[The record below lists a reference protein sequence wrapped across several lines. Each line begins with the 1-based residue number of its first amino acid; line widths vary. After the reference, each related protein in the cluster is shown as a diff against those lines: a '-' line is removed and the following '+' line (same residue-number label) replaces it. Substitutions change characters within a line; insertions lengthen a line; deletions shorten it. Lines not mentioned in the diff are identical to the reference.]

1 MAEKRVRLD
10 WTGQGLVF
18 RGGPSAATQ
27 VTLDS
32 DGIQGP
38 SPTDFLL
45 LSLAG
50 CMGVD
55 VQMIL
60 EKSRVPVETLAVDVS
75 GERAPTQPRRFTSIR
90 LVYEVRGPAEEHQ
103 ARLERAVALSRD
115 KYCSVLH
122 SLQPDIDLE
131 IEIRRV

>member
-10 WTGQGLVF
+10 WAGRGLVF
-18 RGGPSAATQ
+18 RGGPSKETE

-32 DGIQGP
+32 DGTEGP

-55 VQMIL
+55 VQIIL
-60 EKSRVPVETLAVDVS
+60 EKSRVPVESLAVVAS
-75 GERAPTQPRRFTSIR
+75 GQRAPTEPRRFTSIR
-90 LVYEVRGPAEEHQ
+90 LVYEVKGPTAEHQ
-103 ARLERAVALSRD
+103 PRLERAVALSRD

-122 SLQPDIDLE
+122 SLRPDIDLD

>member
-1 MAEKRVRLD
+1 MADKHIRMTWEGRD
-10 WTGQGLVF
+10 LVF
-18 RGGPSAATQ
+18 RGGPTPDLQ
-27 VTLDS
+27 VLLDS
-32 DGIQGP
+32 DGAEAP

-60 EKSRVPVETLAVDVS
+60 TKSRVPVESLVVDVS
-75 GERAPTQPRRFTSIR
+75 GDRAPTQPRRFTRIH
-90 LVYEVRGPAEEHQ
+90 LVYEVKGPAEEHTP
-103 ARLERAVALSRD
+103 RLERAVALSRD

-122 SLQPDIDLE
+122 SLRQDIDID

>member
-1 MAEKRVRLD
+1 MAEKHVRME
-10 WTGQGLVF
+10 WSGEGLVF
-18 RGGPSAATQ
+18 RGGPSPDRA
-27 VTLDS
+27 VVLDS
-32 DGIQGP
+32 DGIVGP

-60 EKSRVPVETLAVDVS
+60 MKSRVPVESLSVDVT
-75 GERAPTQPRRFTSIR
+75 GKRATTEPRRFTAIR
-90 LVYEVRGPAEEHQ
+90 LVYEVKGPREEHV

-122 SLQPDIDLE
+122 SLRQDIDLD
-131 IEIRRV
+131 IEIRRA

>member
-1 MAEKRVRLD
+1 MADKHIRLEWAGRD
-10 WTGQGLVF
+10 LVF
-18 RGGPSAATQ
+18 RGGPTEDLQ
-27 VTLDS
+27 VLLDS
-32 DGIQGP
+32 DGAEGP

-60 EKSRVPVETLAVDVS
+60 TKSRVPVESLVVDVK
-75 GERAPTQPRRFTSIR
+75 GDRAATEPRRFTRIR
-90 LVYEVRGPAEEHQ
+90 LVYEVKGPLEEHT
-103 ARLERAVALSRD
+103 ARLERAIALSRD

-122 SLQPDIDLE
+122 SLRQDIDLE